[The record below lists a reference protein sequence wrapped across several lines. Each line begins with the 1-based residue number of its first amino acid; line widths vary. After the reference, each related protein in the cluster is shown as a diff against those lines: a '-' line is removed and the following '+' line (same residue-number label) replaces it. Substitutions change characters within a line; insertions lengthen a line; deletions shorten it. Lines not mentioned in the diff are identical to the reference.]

1 MALFLD
7 MLVVF
12 ILHVSTDAQ
21 VKVEQNVRMQK
32 FTVIIVFIHLL
43 QMLYILG
50 HAPKCPL
57 FKVQRGTVYKAFIN
71 KPLKISCNLMYCDEQ
86 TINVTWTKEN
96 LKDWIP
102 VYKADQMS
110 TSQNYSSS
118 DPKILSSYLTFTDIS
133 KHHGGLYRCELKF
146 SNFSTVSHHINISV
160 SDDMLEDEMPCTDMT
175 AVRENTDCSSDSGP
189 WWLPYLFICLGVV
202 ILVVIVMLISI
213 LCINGFKSSRRKNA
227 QRSQVQYTATSVWS
241 SPSPSVLKRDEFV
254 CVQYSEESRDSN
266 TCNLTLPPGQSTSY
280 VSDCS
285 DDPLSKRRESRS
297 SQVVYASLHHLT
309 PTPSSATPR
318 QTQEELSEYA
328 SIRVS

>member
-1 MALFLD
+1 YCGCVRFFSLF
-7 MLVVF
+7 
-12 ILHVSTDAQ
+12 A
-21 VKVEQNVRMQK
+21 
-32 FTVIIVFIHLL
+32 VIIVFIHLL

-71 KPLKISCNLMYCDEQ
+71 KPLKISCNLKYCNEQ
-86 TINVTWTKEN
+86 TINVTWTKES
-96 LKDWIP
+96 LQDWIP
-102 VYKADQMS
+102 VYEADQMS

-118 DPKILSSYLTFTDIS
+118 DPKILSSYLTFPNIS
-133 KHHGGLYRCELKF
+133 KHHGGLYRCELKL

-160 SDDMLEDEMPCTDMT
+160 SGNYFF
-175 AVRENTDCSSDSGP
+175 NTLCP

-202 ILVVIVMLISI
+202 ILVVILMLISV
-213 LCINGFKSSRRKNA
+213 LCINGFKSN
-227 QRSQVQYTATSVWS
+227 
-241 SPSPSVLKRDEFV
+241 
-254 CVQYSEESRDSN
+254 N
-266 TCNLTLPPGQSTSY
+266 TCSLTLPPGQSTSY

-285 DDPLSKRRESRS
+285 DDPLSNRRESRS
-297 SQVVYASLHHLT
+297 SQVVYASLHHLA

>member
-1 MALFLD
+1 
-7 MLVVF
+7 
-12 ILHVSTDAQ
+12 
-21 VKVEQNVRMQK
+21 
-32 FTVIIVFIHLL
+32 
-43 QMLYILG
+43 MLYILG

-102 VYKADQMS
+102 VYEADQMS

-118 DPKILSSYLTFTDIS
+118 DPKILSSYLTFTNIS
-133 KHHGGLYRCELKF
+133 KHNGGLYRCELMF

-160 SDDMLEDEMPCTDMT
+160 SGNYFF
-175 AVRENTDCSSDSGP
+175 NTLCP

-213 LCINGFKSSRRKNA
+213 LCINGFKSN
-227 QRSQVQYTATSVWS
+227 
-241 SPSPSVLKRDEFV
+241 PSVLKHDEFV

-266 TCNLTLPPGQSTSY
+266 TCSLTLPPGQSTSY

-297 SQVVYASLHHLT
+297 SQVVYASLHHLA